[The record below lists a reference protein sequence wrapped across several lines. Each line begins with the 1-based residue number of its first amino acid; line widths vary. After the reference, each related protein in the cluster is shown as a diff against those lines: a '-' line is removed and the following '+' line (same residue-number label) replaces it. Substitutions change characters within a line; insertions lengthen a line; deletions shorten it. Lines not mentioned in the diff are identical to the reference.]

1 MIASLP
7 KSASAYV
14 ASVSSLLLEVPVC
27 RISAGQFPNFQVI
40 PGWARQVALG
50 GAVTHEHFGPSTHNL
65 DAIKA
70 AGLRHV
76 AVQIRDPRQT
86 LISYVHIDAVIEMM
100 PEAAKSEVTD
110 RVGWALQSY
119 FGQMVRWIGDWA
131 EIADLQPAGLRSADL
146 QSEDL
151 DPGLEICM
159 VSFEDFV
166 ADKARFFCDLWRF
179 FGLPAEI
186 KAVEEAL
193 GKLANPAIP
202 GVNFRRGEADE
213 WRRVVT
219 TAQRRA
225 MWELIPPDLAKRFGW
240 RE

>member
-146 QSEDL
+146 QSEAL

-166 ADKARFFCDLWRF
+166 ADKARYLLRLVALYLLRLVALFRPAGGDQGCRG
-179 FGLPAEI
+179 GL
-186 KAVEEAL
+186 
-193 GKLANPAIP
+193 GQTRQSRHP
-202 GVNFRRGEADE
+202 GGQFPPRRSG
-213 WRRVVT
+213 
-219 TAQRRA
+219 
-225 MWELIPPDLAKRFGW
+225 
-240 RE
+240 